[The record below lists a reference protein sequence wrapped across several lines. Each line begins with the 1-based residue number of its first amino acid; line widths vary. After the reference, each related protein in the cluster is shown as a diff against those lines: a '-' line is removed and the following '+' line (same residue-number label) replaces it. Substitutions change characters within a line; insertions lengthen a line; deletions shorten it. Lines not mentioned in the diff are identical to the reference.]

1 MVFRSFWVPA
11 EGEGE
16 KAMTAPPRMCAGPF
30 EWRLF
35 LRPDP
40 HLAPAL
46 DRLRFHAER
55 GLEVFQLEQLTYLD

>member
-1 MVFRSFWVPA
+1 
-11 EGEGE
+11 
-16 KAMTAPPRMCAGPF
+16 MTAPSRMCAGPF

-46 DRLRFHAER
+46 DRLRSHAER
-55 GLEVFQLEQLTYLD
+55 GLEVFQLEQLTYPD